1 MEAPLQVISKE
12 IIKPSSQTPHH
23 LRKLKLSYLDQLA
36 PPVYVPL
43 IFFYEADESRGLTTS
58 NHLQLSQRLKQ
69 SLSNTLTSFYPLA
82 GRIQDSSLIDCND
95 AGAEF
100 IEARVQAQLKDALQE
115 PIIQQLKYLPADATA
130 GSLLGVALIVV
141 KITFFDCGG
150 IAVGVCV
157 SHKLADCV
165 SIMAFMNAWAA
176 SCRGEAEFSQLVS
189 FDLVTYFPSRDF
201 PGSDSNLPFPS
212 SKENLVTK
220 RFVFDKEKLAALK
233 EAATS
238 PSVKDPTRV
247 EVVSAFIWKHFI
259 DVAKFENPVGKR
271 TFLASHPVNLRPRT
285 SPHLHLENIFGNCIM
300 PAMATSNLED
310 VEDFHEL
317 VSRLR
322 SGFRRIDR
330 DYIGEAQNGDSYLND
345 IMNLNCLLVEGGLE
359 IYSCSSWCGFAVYE
373 IDYGWG
379 KPVSFCTSSLP
390 LRNSSILV
398 KSRSGDGVEAF
409 VTLPEDNVEILESQI
424 KLLNIKESGSYDR
437 IWHDEI

>member
-1 MEAPLQVISKE
+1 MAALLQAISKE

-36 PPVYVPL
+36 PPFYVPL
-43 IFFYEADESRGLTTS
+43 IFFYQADESRGLTTS
-58 NHLQLSQRLKQ
+58 NHLQLSQQLKQ

-82 GRIQDSSLIDCND
+82 GRIQDSSVIDCND

-115 PIIQQLKYLPADATA
+115 PIIQQLKYLPADTTA
-130 GSLLGVALIVV
+130 GSLLGAALIVV
-141 KITFFDCGG
+141 KLTFFDCGG

-165 SIMAFMNAWAA
+165 SITAFMNAWTA
-176 SCRGEAEFSQLVS
+176 SCRGEAEFSRPIS

-201 PGSDSNLPFPS
+201 PVSDLNLPFPT
-212 SKENLVTK
+212 SKEKLVTK
-220 RFVFDKEKLAALK
+220 KFVFDKEKLAALK
-233 EAATS
+233 EVATS
-238 PSVKDPTRV
+238 PSVKDPSRV

-259 DVAKFENPVGKR
+259 DVAKSENPEGKS
-271 TFLASHPVNLRPRT
+271 TSLASHPVNLRPRT
-285 SPHLHLENIFGNCIM
+285 SPHLLLENVFGNCIM
-300 PAMATSNLED
+300 PAMATSNLQD
-310 VEDFHEL
+310 VDFHEL

-322 SGFRRIDR
+322 SGFRRIDQ
-330 DYIGEAQNGDSYLND
+330 DYIGEAQNGDSYLKD
-345 IMNLNCLLVEGGLE
+345 IMNLNSMLVEGGLE
-359 IYSCSSWCGFAVYE
+359 IYSCSSWCGFNMYE
-373 IDYGWG
+373 VDYGWG

-409 VTLPEDNVEILESQI
+409 VTLAGDNVEILESQI
-424 KLLNIKESGSYDR
+424 KLLSDAN
-437 IWHDEI
+437 

>member
-1 MEAPLQVISKE
+1 MEAPLKVISKE
-12 IIKPSSQTPHH
+12 IIKPSSETPHH

-43 IFFYEADESRGLTTS
+43 IFFYQVDESRALTTS

-82 GRIQDSSLIDCND
+82 GRIQDSSVIDCND

-115 PIIQQLKYLPADATA
+115 PIIQQLKYLPADAAA
-130 GSLLGVALIVV
+130 GSLPGAALIVV

-150 IAVGVCV
+150 MAVGVCV

-165 SIMAFMNAWAA
+165 CIMAFMNAWAA
-176 SCRGEAEFSQLVS
+176 SCRGEAESRLMS

-201 PGSDSNLPFPS
+201 PGSDSNLPFPT
-212 SKENLVTK
+212 SKEELVTK

-233 EAATS
+233 DAATT
-238 PSVKDPTRV
+238 PSVKDPTKV

-259 DVAKFENPVGKR
+259 DVAKSESLEGKR

-285 SPHLHLENIFGNCIM
+285 SPHLVLENVFGNCIM
-300 PAMATSNLED
+300 PSMAISNLQD
-310 VEDFHEL
+310 VGNFDEL

-322 SGFRRIDR
+322 NGFRKIDQ
-330 DYIGEAQNGDSYLND
+330 DYIGEAQNGDSYVND

-373 IDYGWG
+373 VDYGWG
-379 KPVSFCTSSLP
+379 KPASFCTSSLP

-409 VTLPEDNVEILESQI
+409 VTFPADKAEILESQI
-424 KLLNIKESGSYDR
+424 KLL
-437 IWHDEI
+437 